1 MLEEKFVIGFV
12 IPSGAESMA
21 HEIAALNESMH
32 VDVVVV
38 VTDDERHIAEA
49 TALEAVTF
57 EYSVAEALDP
67 PAVAALNAYFASEQ
81 TFITGA
87 SDPLLIV
94 VEGAQP
100 ALTYMQINW
109 ALEQVEAN
117 PNASSIQ
124 WGIKG
129 AEMTLVS
136 HDKFMKSGQVMT
148 DDALVFLTRPN

>member
-1 MLEEKFVIGFV
+1 MLEDKFVIGFV
-12 IPSGAESMA
+12 LPNGAESMA

-32 VDVVVV
+32 IDAVVVI
-38 VTDDERHIAEA
+38 TDNEAQIAEA
-49 TALEAVTF
+49 NELEAVTF
-57 EYSVAEALDP
+57 EYSVEDALDP

-87 SDPLLIV
+87 ADPLLIV

-117 PNASSIQ
+117 PNASSVQ

>member
-1 MLEEKFVIGFV
+1 MLEDKFVIGYV
-12 IPSGAESMA
+12 LPNGAESMA

-32 VDVVVV
+32 IDVVVV
-38 VTDDERHIAEA
+38 ITDNEAQIAEA
-49 TALEAVTF
+49 NELEAVTF
-57 EYSVAEALDP
+57 EYSVEDALDP

-87 SDPLLIV
+87 ADPLLIV

-117 PNASSIQ
+117 PNASSVQ